1 ANSSIVARAPRR
13 DDVRFLPI
21 PASDMAQEIGFLGA
35 ANVILLTAYAV
46 AEGFP
51 AVRVIRDVIPHSLK
65 KKDLVAMNMKM
76 VDAALA
82 HLAEHPVEQSTRSA
96 TTR

>member
-1 ANSSIVARAPRR
+1 
-13 DDVRFLPI
+13 FLGI

-35 ANVILLTAYAV
+35 ANVILLTAYAS

-51 AVRVIRDVIPHSLK
+51 AVDVVRDVIPHSLK
-65 KKDLVAMNMKM
+65 KKELVAMNMKM

-82 HLAEHPVEQSTRSA
+82 WLAEHPVEQA
-96 TTR
+96 THPANAR